1 MEDISYRFLP
11 HPSKKISKKT
21 LKRMLFLPFGRYFW
35 GLKLY
40 TIPLLSIL
48 YYPSSSTNHRLKL
61 RSSLLNSA
69 PIFTIRQPLVV

>member
-1 MEDISYRFLP
+1 MEEISYRFLP
-11 HPSKKISKKT
+11 HPSKKISKKNAQT
-21 LKRMLFLPFGRYFW
+21 DAVLPFGRYFW

-40 TIPLLSIL
+40 TILLLSIP

-69 PIFTIRQPLVV
+69 PIFTRWQPLVV

>member
-1 MEDISYRFLP
+1 
-11 HPSKKISKKT
+11 
-21 LKRMLFLPFGRYFW
+21 MLFLPFGRYFL

-40 TIPLLSIL
+40 TILLLSIP

-69 PIFTIRQPLVV
+69 PLYSSAASDVYKRQIRQPLVV